1 MRRPYNHQGMPAPG
15 EAGFYAGAHN
25 RMAGQ
30 AVSNPSM
37 SSASKKDKNNSKKPN
52 RGNSG
57 KDAPMMIGVDP
68 NKRPNKGVDP
78 GFGVTP
84 GKRKGK
90 GVDPSFGRDPNQRPG
105 GTVDP
110 GFGVDPDPAPTTNT
124 TNETIN
130 NYSIEIPD
138 AQRFD
143 AMPQYQQR
151 SFGQPAGN
159 AGFNFRDTI
168 DFGRGMGR

>member
-1 MRRPYNHQGMPAPG
+1 
-15 EAGFYAGAHN
+15 
-25 RMAGQ
+25 MAGQ
-30 AVSNPSM
+30 AVSNPRKGKNK
-37 SSASKKDKNNSKKPN
+37 SAGGNNSKSRN
-52 RGNSG
+52 AS
-57 KDAPMMIGVDP
+57 PMMVGVDP
-68 NKRPNKGVDP
+68 NERPNKGVDP

-90 GVDPSFGRDPNQRPG
+90 GVDPSFGRDPNQKPG

-110 GFGVDPDPAPTTNT
+110 GFGVDPNPAPTTNT

-138 AQRFD
+138 AQRFN

-151 SFGQPAGN
+151 SFGRPAGN